1 MKRRKLTLKQQRFK
15 DDYLLTGNATEAAV
29 RNYNTNRDVARR
41 IGAENLSKPVIQK
54 AIEEDL
60 STEDMDREW
69 VLKGFKRHALQKQD
83 KNVSL
88 KAYELTSKTLGMLK
102 EVRENRNDES
112 IPDNPDDRARERD
125 RLLERLAAIYRADGS
140 RRSIPFEPGNSQLQP
155 NPGTAASEGMPVH
168 STVGEAQ
175 KDATPPQ
182 RLA

>member
-15 DDYLLTGNATEAAV
+15 DDYIRTGNATEAAA

-41 IGAENLSKPVIQK
+41 IGTENLSKPVIQE

-60 STEDMDREW
+60 STEDMNREW

-125 RLLERLAAIYRADGS
+125 RLLERLAALHRADSS
-140 RRSIPFEPGNSQLQP
+140 RRSIPVEPRDTGVQP
-155 NPGTAASEGMPVH
+155 NNGTATHAGMPIHRDV
-168 STVGEAQ
+168 EQ
-175 KDATPPQ
+175 KEENAS
-182 RLA
+182 AS